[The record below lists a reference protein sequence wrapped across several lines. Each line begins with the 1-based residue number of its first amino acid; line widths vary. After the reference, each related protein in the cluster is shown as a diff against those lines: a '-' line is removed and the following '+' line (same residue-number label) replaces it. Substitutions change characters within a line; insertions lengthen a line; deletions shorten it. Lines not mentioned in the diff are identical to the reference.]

1 MLHYLLAAY
10 LLEGATLKYT
20 EAVSRDRR
28 LQKEA
33 DAVGERLG
41 GIRWWWTHPESGNP
55 ERVSYVQYGRDV
67 GRDRKTISRYALA
80 YAEFR
85 NGDNIIPFSD
95 ALTRQLIPSKYEAAA
110 AVASELGVQPTSV
123 QGNHYD
129 KVKTAHRIAEDRAEA
144 RGTSYEEELPEA
156 ARDAVRIATPTP
168 KKQHKTVS
176 PPWKVEVH
184 WGERIKAKIGQI
196 MPLLRDIGE
205 AIDKDPTAKAHAQ
218 ADIDEMVELM
228 LAITGQADWDGA
240 LAELQETT

>member
-67 GRDRKTISRYALA
+67 GRSPTTIRRYANAYAVTREAPRRRFSDA
-80 YAEFR
+80 YAE
-85 NGDNIIPFSD
+85 
-95 ALTRQLIPSKYEAAA
+95 QLIPSKYEAAA
-110 AVASELGVQPTSV
+110 AVASELGVQPKSAHS
-123 QGNHYD
+123 NNYD

-144 RGTSYEEELPEA
+144 RGTTYEEELPEA

-168 KKQHKTVS
+168 KKQHKPVS
-176 PPWKVEVH
+176 VPWKVEVH